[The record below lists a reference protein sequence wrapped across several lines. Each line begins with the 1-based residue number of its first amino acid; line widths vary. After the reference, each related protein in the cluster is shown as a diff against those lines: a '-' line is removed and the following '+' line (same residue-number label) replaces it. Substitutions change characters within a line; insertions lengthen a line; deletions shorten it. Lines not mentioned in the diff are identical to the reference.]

1 MCFMTKRSAYLLLMI
16 FIFLQQAVAQNVDK
30 NAVSE
35 QDWGI
40 GLANRSASIPYST
53 DGTNKIISLV
63 PMMFYE
69 GQRFF
74 VRGIGGGMY
83 LYKDEFWRISA
94 LMRMHFVDLPDEY
107 QNKVQPNNVDYG
119 VRARWFFSAPFFAE
133 IEPMLDFDSMFST
146 NLRIGL
152 FHKGQ
157 RFFLNPYFEAKI
169 KSSDYNSRYF
179 GLTLEKVNAGVDY
192 SLGIIADARIFRNLY
207 LYGAAK
213 LTLLDRNA
221 RSAAYVKDDIKG
233 EVYLGFGF
241 SNDPTKPR
249 IKELKNRPYLRLSQG
264 FATPHSFDQV
274 VFFNIEPDS
283 FHNKLTSIFYGY
295 PLTDEVFGIPLGL
308 YITTGFV
315 WHWESSVQS
324 NAQEIV
330 LAMKAYLTIPWPFR
344 WRIGMAEGLS
354 YINHITYIEQE
365 VYDRKD
371 YVPVNLLN
379 YLDFSLDFNIGDIF
393 SDKLKNIWL
402 GYNVHHRSGIFEKSQ
417 QYGSVNVGSNYYSV
431 YLQYDF

>member
-1 MCFMTKRSAYLLLMI
+1 MCLISKRSAYLLLIM
-16 FIFLQQAVAQNVDK
+16 FILLQQGAAQNVDK
-30 NAVSE
+30 KAVSE
-35 QDWGI
+35 QNWGI
-40 GLANRSASIPYST
+40 GVANRSASIPYST

-63 PMMFYE
+63 PMMFFE

-74 VRGIGGGMY
+74 VRGLGGGMY
-83 LYKDEFWRISA
+83 LYKDDSWRVSA

-119 VRARWFFSAPFFAE
+119 VRARWFFSTPFFAE

-157 RFFLNPYFEAKI
+157 RFLFNPYFEAKI
-169 KSSDYNSRYF
+169 KSSDYNSRYY
-179 GLTLEKVNAGVDY
+179 GLTLEKINAGVDY

-221 RSAAYVKDDIKG
+221 RSATYVKDDIKS

-264 FATPHSFDQV
+264 FATPNSFEQV

-283 FHNKLTSIFYGY
+283 FNNNLH
-295 PLTDEVFGIPLGL
+295 
-308 YITTGFV
+308 FV
-315 WHWESSVQS
+315 NS
-324 NAQEIV
+324 
-330 LAMKAYLTIPWPFR
+330 
-344 WRIGMAEGLS
+344 
-354 YINHITYIEQE
+354 
-365 VYDRKD
+365 
-371 YVPVNLLN
+371 
-379 YLDFSLDFNIGDIF
+379 
-393 SDKLKNIWL
+393 
-402 GYNVHHRSGIFEKSQ
+402 
-417 QYGSVNVGSNYYSV
+417 
-431 YLQYDF
+431 